1 MKTRR
6 VVIPDADW
14 VLVRFLQEDHEGIAR
29 VNRALADFAHRDIFP
44 WHLSL
49 LLRLEAEGENGMP
62 SADEMTRLEAFERRL
77 DRDLALLA
85 SPKPNALPL
94 AVITWHG
101 TRELIYRVHDPE
113 RADGVLREIIESK
126 AHPRPFDYRMDDD
139 RDWAKATWH
148 LDAATR
154 DARKGGA

>member
-6 VVIPDADW
+6 VVIPEGDW
-14 VLVRFLQEDHEGIAR
+14 VLVRFRQEGREGVAR

-49 LLRLEAEGENGMP
+49 LLRLEEANQAGMP
-62 SADEMTRLEAFERRL
+62 SPDELAQLEDFERRL
-77 DRDLALLA
+77 DRDLALID

-113 RADGVLREIIESK
+113 RADGLLREIID
-126 AHPRPFDYRMDDD
+126 AGTHPRPFDYRMDDD

-148 LDAATR
+148 IDAATR
-154 DARKGGA
+154 DTRKGSA